1 MRQTYHE
8 KEESKKLKQK
18 QKDKMRPRMGR
29 LDIDYRVNTHP
40 AEKRCFSTMDDLDSA

>member
-8 KEESKKLKQK
+8 KEDSKKLKQK

-29 LDIDYRVNTHP
+29 LDIDYTVLIFMKFEGGYP
-40 AEKRCFSTMDDLDSA
+40 VLV

>member
-29 LDIDYRVNTHP
+29 LDIDYRVDTHL
-40 AEKRCFSTMDDLDSA
+40 AMKRRFTASWVF